1 MTKKTS
7 PLWDYYMEEIA
18 DSTSVLCQVVNCRQK
33 KSRGKTGT
41 ERSRLSNTGMRTHL
55 MTAHGKEWQEFLTK
69 EIKVQEAKLDDRE
82 EVLEAHESE
91 NGGVSLFNMNTH
103 KKRNSFFYSKICLIW
118 FSQR

>member
-7 PLWDYYMEEIA
+7 PLWDYYVEEVA
-18 DSTSVLCQVVNCRQK
+18 DPTSVLCQVVNCKQK
-33 KSRGKTGT
+33 ISRGKTGT

-82 EVLEAHESE
+82 EVLKADENE
-91 NGGVSLFNMNTH
+91 NGGVPLFSLNTR
-103 KKRNSFFYSKICLIW
+103 KKRIRVFCIAKSAGYG
-118 FSQR
+118 